1 MTADKETRAEERKLT
16 TRSTRHS
23 KVSGQF
29 GEILVAYLLSKEGFE
44 VAQVDHTGLDILA
57 VNPKSNR
64 RLGISVKNRTRDA
77 KSANSPVHF
86 HLGDLKWLE
95 EACRIFSVDPFVAAV
110 VDRPIDDSWW
120 LTLWLMP
127 LSRAREL
134 NRQSGGILAFAVSPA
149 AEMKYRA
156 LPDAHF
162 VSWKRDEFNLDVL
175 KR

>member
-1 MTADKETRAEERKLT
+1 MTADKGTRSEERKLT
-16 TRSTRHS
+16 TKSSRHS

-57 VNPKSNR
+57 VNPK
-64 RLGISVKNRTRDA
+64 
-77 KSANSPVHF
+77 
-86 HLGDLKWLE
+86 
-95 EACRIFSVDPFVAAV
+95 
-110 VDRPIDDSWW
+110 
-120 LTLWLMP
+120 
-127 LSRAREL
+127 
-134 NRQSGGILAFAVSPA
+134 GILAFAVSPA

-156 LPDAHF
+156 LPNAHF